1 MRRDRRPRV
10 AFVVETGLYGDAV
23 ARALPRYGLTVVHRN
38 DDPEVVLVDVTGTG
52 GLSKLRELALARPD
66 TRLLA
71 VGVRDSDGDV
81 LACIEAGAIG
91 YVTRDASLAELADA
105 AHAAVRGETSAS
117 PHIIASLMQRVAAL
131 SANGRRGGVA
141 ELTSR
146 ELEVVEL
153 IERGLSNKEIAAQLS
168 IAVTTVK
175 NHVHSILEKLHVQ
188 RRGEAA
194 SLLRSSAPRA

>member
-10 AFVVETGLYGDAV
+10 AFVIETGLYGEAL
-23 ARALPRYGLTVVHRN
+23 ARALRRYGVTVVGRS
-38 DDPEVVLVDVTGTG
+38 DEPDVLLVDVTVSG
-52 GLSKLRELALARPD
+52 GLKALRELARAAPD
-66 TRLLA
+66 ARLLA
-71 VGVRDSDGDV
+71 VGVPETERDV
-81 LACIEAGAIG
+81 LMCIEAGALG

-105 AHAAVRGETSAS
+105 AHAACRGETLAS
-117 PHIIASLMQRVAAL
+117 PRIIATLMRRVATL

-153 IERGLSNKEIAAQLS
+153 IERGLSNKEIAAELS

-175 NHVHSILEKLHVQ
+175 NHVHSILEKLHVH

-194 SLLRSSAPRA
+194 SLVRSAESKA